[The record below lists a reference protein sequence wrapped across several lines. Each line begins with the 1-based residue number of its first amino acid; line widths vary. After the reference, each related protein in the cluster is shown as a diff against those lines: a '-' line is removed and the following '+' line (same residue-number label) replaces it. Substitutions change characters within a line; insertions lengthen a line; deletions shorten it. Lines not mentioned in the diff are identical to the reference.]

1 MQTNMKKNN
10 NKIKLLLFS
19 FFFICFQTIIYSEI
33 MILTKCKNLNDSFI
47 KNEYI
52 LDFEK
57 SLMTRNYIYDDKTY
71 KKHKIK
77 DLSIKKK
84 NVLEKF
90 IYKDKKLIL
99 TDKVGYPQFYTQLV
113 FEKNNPIINIKT
125 VINNEESLSKVS
137 TCNKVEVFE
146 KES

>member
-10 NKIKLLLFS
+10 NKIKLLFFS
-19 FFFICFQTIIYSEI
+19 FFFISFQTIIYSEI

-57 SLMTRNYIYDDKTY
+57 SLMTRNYVYDNKTY
-71 KKHKIK
+71 EKHRMT
-77 DLSIKKK
+77 DLSIKKN

-90 IYKDKKLIL
+90 IYKDDNLIL
-99 TDKVGYPQFYTQLV
+99 TDKVGYPQFYTQLL
-113 FEKNNPIINIKT
+113 FEKNNPIIRIKT
-125 VINNEESLSKVS
+125 VINNEEGTAKLS
-137 TCNKVEVFE
+137 TCSKVEVFE

>member
-1 MQTNMKKNN
+1 MQTNMIKNK
-10 NKIKLLLFS
+10 NKIKLLFFL
-19 FFFICFQTIIYSEI
+19 FFFINFQTIIHSEI
-33 MILTKCKNLNDSFI
+33 MLLTECKNLNDSFI

-57 SLMTRNYIYDDKTY
+57 SLMTRNYVYDNKTY
-71 KKHKIK
+71 EKHRMT
-77 DLSIKKK
+77 DLSIKKN

-90 IYKDKKLIL
+90 IYKDDNLIL

-113 FEKNNPIINIKT
+113 FEKNNLIINIKT
-125 VINNEESLSKVS
+125 VINNEESLSKIS
-137 TCNKVEVFE
+137 TCKKVEVFE

>member
-1 MQTNMKKNN
+1 MQTNMIKNK
-10 NKIKLLLFS
+10 NKIKLLFFL
-19 FFFICFQTIIYSEI
+19 FFFINFQTIIHSEI
-33 MILTKCKNLNDSFI
+33 MLLTECKNLNDSFI

-57 SLMTRNYIYDDKTY
+57 SLMTRNYVYDNKTY
-71 KKHKIK
+71 EKHRMT
-77 DLSIKKK
+77 DLSIKKN

-90 IYKDKKLIL
+90 IYKDDNLIL

-125 VINNEESLSKVS
+125 VINNEESLSKIS
-137 TCNKVEVFE
+137 TCKKVEVFE